1 MHNASNVES
10 TEARTVSPSILGFIF
25 IAVLV
30 SWTSADHKCWTS
42 VKDVIEQLW
51 AEKLWL
57 VNLEKSGQL

>member
-10 TEARTVSPSILGFIF
+10 TEAQTVSPSILGFIF